1 MNKYCYKTRYSK
13 VKGFFNI
20 YQATN
25 GSIQLMMN
33 NCNTTLSLKQIKD
46 LHVPICDFIDF
57 DVTKFKIFYRGDT
70 KNE

>member
-25 GSIQLMMN
+25 GSIQLMMD
-33 NCNTTLSLKQIKD
+33 NCNTILSLKQIKD
-46 LHVPICDFIDF
+46 LHSKRRDINV
-57 DVTKFKIFYRGDT
+57 R
-70 KNE
+70 